1 MMQNRVQSIV
11 VVAFVS
17 LFHLLLAWGIAQI
30 PLKSD
35 YEFEDLG
42 NLQLVEVNLGMP
54 ESAPE
59 PAPEPEPL
67 PEEPIPEEKPQ
78 EIITTEVKNEPVD
91 IIKEEP
97 KPKEKPKEK
106 PKPKEKLKPKEQPKS
121 KEKTQL
127 KEKPK
132 SESKSQTAKSV
143 GKATTSH
150 VASTPGSNQPVGDPR
165 GKEGSSS
172 TQGNSHT
179 SATLGAGFG
188 RSMKGQCSDISDE
201 ADDQGT
207 VGLKVTISETGK
219 AVNVDI
225 VSSSGTKRLDNQAK
239 RMASSHTYTP
249 AKMNGKAVVGSV
261 TFNIVFKCGSNS

>member
-106 PKPKEKLKPKEQPKS
+106 PKPKEKLKPKEQPKP
-121 KEKTQL
+121 KP

-132 SESKSQTAKSV
+132 SESKSQIAKSV

-249 AKMNGKAVVGSV
+249 AKMNGKAVVGSA